1 MQSKIEI
8 QVRYG
13 DIDALGHVNNAV
25 FLTYFELGRV
35 DLLRRINDEFSADK
49 AGIVI
54 AHIEV
59 DYRRPLLFDSS
70 PILFTEVSAIG
81 NKSITFNHRLVDSNG
96 SEFASGK
103 TVSVCVSEEG
113 KAISVPEEW
122 RKKLLI

>member
-8 QVRYG
+8 QIRYG

-35 DLLRRINDEFSADK
+35 DILRRINGEFSADK

-54 AHIEV
+54 AHVEV
-59 DYRRPLLFDSS
+59 DYKKPIVFDSS
-70 PILFTEVSAIG
+70 PLLLTEVCAIG
-81 NKSITFNHRLVDSNG
+81 DKSITFSHRLVDSNG

-103 TVSVCVSEEG
+103 TVSVCVNENG
-113 KAISVPEEW
+113 KAISVPDAW
-122 RKKLLI
+122 RARLSS